1 MNMLTAVARELIGLF
16 VDDGSLALAI
26 LAVVILAAVAV
37 ALLPG
42 VPLLAG
48 AILLLGCLG
57 VLLANLATVVRRR

>member
-1 MNMLTAVARELIGLF
+1 MNVLTAVAHEVLGLF

-26 LAVVILAAVAV
+26 LAVVVLAAVA
-37 ALLPG
+37 AAILPS

-57 VLLANLATVVRRR
+57 VLLANLATVVRQR